1 MIDLIRV
8 RLKENFGYKHK
19 TKSKG
24 GGGGIPKNKKVSKKS
39 LDTAA
44 LMGLRSAA
52 NLYMSSDMIPGRG
65 TKS

>member
-24 GGGGIPKNKKVSKKS
+24 GGGIHKKKNVSKKS